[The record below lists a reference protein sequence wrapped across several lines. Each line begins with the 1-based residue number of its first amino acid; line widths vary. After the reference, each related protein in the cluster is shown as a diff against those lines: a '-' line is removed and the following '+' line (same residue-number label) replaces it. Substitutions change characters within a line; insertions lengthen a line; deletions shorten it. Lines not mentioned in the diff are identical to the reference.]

1 MNIIPYKDIYDPT
14 LLQAV
19 PREPHRRELG
29 IEGALPFTGVD
40 IWTAYELSW
49 LDISGKP
56 RVAMAAF
63 VVDARS
69 PNLIESKSFKVYLNS
84 FNQTA
89 LASPESLRQRLLED
103 IGHACGMPV
112 DVEIRLPGEF
122 DDERIEEL
130 DGELLDEIDVEV
142 RDYRPNPALL
152 RTKGPPVDET
162 LVSNLLKTNC
172 PLTGQPDFAHF
183 EIRYVPDLLCVEL
196 KSLKLYLWSY
206 RDEGAFHEDVTNRVL
221 NDLGPRIDRAGLLR
235 YLVSFRQH
243 GGFHEQCVENIF
255 TDILGRCAP
264 ERLTVYARY
273 TRRGGLDINP
283 FRTNSGERPPR
294 NVRTARQ

>member
-1 MNIIPYKDIYDPT
+1 MNIIPYKDTYDPE
-14 LLQAV
+14 LLQPV
-19 PREPHRRELG
+19 PRAPHRRELG

-69 PNLIESKSFKVYLNS
+69 PNLIESKSFKLYLNS
-84 FNQTA
+84 FNQTE

-172 PLTGQPDFAHF
+172 PLTGQPDWASIQ
-183 EIRYVPDLLCVEL
+183 IRY
-196 KSLKLYLWSY
+196 
-206 RDEGAFHEDVTNRVL
+206 R
-221 NDLGPRIDRAGLLR
+221 GPRIDRAGLLR

-283 FRTNSGERPPR
+283 FRTNGGEKPPQ